1 MSTKI
6 KRTDYLISKSVSG
19 SIICDKEFPAE
30 VKKDY
35 VEKNLNES
43 SDSTMSPYIDSSSE

>member
-6 KRTDYLISKSVSG
+6 KRTDYLTSKPVSG
-19 SIICDKEFPAE
+19 SVICDKEFPIE

-35 VEKNLNES
+35 VEKNLNEFN
-43 SDSTMSPYIDSSSE
+43 DSTMSPCIKCSSI